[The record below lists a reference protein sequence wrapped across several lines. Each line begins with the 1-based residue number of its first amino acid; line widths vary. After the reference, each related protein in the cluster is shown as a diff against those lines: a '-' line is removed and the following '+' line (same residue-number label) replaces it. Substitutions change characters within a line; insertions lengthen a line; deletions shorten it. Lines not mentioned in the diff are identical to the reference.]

1 MNNRR
6 LVDITPRSGARQK
19 PPAVPVVSP
28 VLIPSKPQKPR
39 RKLPRSFVLSALA
52 LCLVFVS
59 VLGIHLF
66 AAKATI
72 RVTPDSR
79 EVFVEQEVLAAKKE
93 AILPAQAGEVIEALP
108 LTKQQDGTRLF
119 SATGKSSKQGQAR
132 GVITVY
138 NTRPST
144 PQILV
149 ANTRFVSQD
158 GKLFRSTARVVIQG
172 AVQGGDPGSLN
183 VDVVAAEAGEDY
195 NIGPSS
201 FSLPGLAGSVLYT
214 AIYGKS
220 SAPMTGGSKSETTV
234 VAQDD
239 LDRGK
244 DMIATELREQAKQ
257 ELRKQLP
264 AGYEIP
270 EDAFLVESSQTSSL
284 AKAGAELSQFNV
296 TGKVRVLA
304 IAFSRSALNDFLSR
318 SMQKELSLRETILER
333 TVQSGY
339 TFKNVDHK
347 KGALLLA
354 GFSKG
359 KAYATVQKQDVA
371 LRVQGK
377 APDMAIRQGEATEGV
392 KNLAISL
399 WPFWEWRVPTD
410 LNRINVSLGLD
421 SL

>member
-1 MNNRR
+1 MNRR
-6 LVDITPRSGARQK
+6 LVDITPRSGTRQRQ
-19 PPAVPVVSP
+19 PAAPTVSP
-28 VLIPSKPQKPR
+28 APVPSAPEKPR

-52 LCLVFVS
+52 LCLVLVFVF
-59 VLGIHLF
+59 GIHFF
-66 AAKATI
+66 AAKAT
-72 RVTPDSR
+72 VTVVPDSK
-79 EVFVEQEVLAAKKE
+79 EISVEQEVLAAKKG
-93 AILPAQAGEVIEALP
+93 AGGAIEALP

-138 NTRPST
+138 NKRPST

-149 ANTRFVSQD
+149 ANTRFISQD
-158 GKLFRSTARVVIQG
+158 GKLFRSTARVVIVG
-172 AVQGGDPGSLN
+172 ATSAGVAGSLN

-195 NIGPSS
+195 NIGPSN
-201 FSLPGLAGSVLYT
+201 FSLPGLAGSALYT

-220 SAPMTGGSKSETTV
+220 SASMAGGSKSETTV
-234 VAQDD
+234 VSQDD
-239 LDRGK
+239 LDQGK
-244 DMIATELREQAKQ
+244 DAIIAELREQAKQ
-257 ELRKQLP
+257 ELLKLVP

-270 EDAFLVESSQTSSL
+270 EDAFLVDLSQASSL

-296 TGKVRVLA
+296 TGKVKVSA
-304 IAFSRSALNDFLSR
+304 MAFSRSSLDDLLSQ
-318 SMQKELSLRETILER
+318 SLAKKLSPGETLLER

-347 KGALLLA
+347 KGTLLLA

-359 KAYATVQKQDVA
+359 KAVASVQEQDIA

-377 APDMAIRQGEATEGV
+377 APAMAKQQGEDAEGV
-392 KNLAISL
+392 REIAISL
-399 WPFWEWRVPTD
+399 WPFWEWRVPAD
-410 LNRINVSLGLD
+410 PNRVHVSLGLD

>member
-1 MNNRR
+1 MNRR

-19 PPAVPVVSP
+19 PRVVPAVAPAPV
-28 VLIPSKPQKPR
+28 PSEPREPR
-39 RKLPRSFVLSALA
+39 RKLPRSFVLTLA
-52 LCLVFVS
+52 VLLLVGVS
-59 VLGIHLF
+59 VFGIHLF

-72 RVTPDSR
+72 TVIPDSK
-79 EVFVEQEVLAAKKE
+79 EIFVEQEVLAAKKG
-93 AILPAQAGEVIEALP
+93 AGGAIEALS

-132 GVITVY
+132 GVITIY

-149 ANTRFVSQD
+149 ANTRFISQD
-158 GKLFRSTARVVIQG
+158 GKLFRSTARVVIPAG
-172 AVQGGDPGSLN
+172 APGSLN

-195 NIGPSS
+195 NIGPSN

-220 SAPMTGGSKSETTV
+220 SAAMIGGSKSETTV

-239 LDRGK
+239 LDQGK
-244 DMIATELREQAKQ
+244 DAMITELREQAKQ
-257 ELRKQLP
+257 ELQKLLP

-270 EDAFLVESSQTSSL
+270 EDAFLVNLSQASSL

-296 TGKVRVLA
+296 TGKVKVSA
-304 IAFSRSALNDFLSR
+304 IAFSRSALNDLLSK
-318 SMQKELSLRETILER
+318 SLATKLSPGETLLER

-347 KGALLLA
+347 KGTLLLA

-359 KAYATVQKQDVA
+359 KAVASVQEQDVA

-377 APDMAIRQGEATEGV
+377 APTMAKQQGEVIEGV
-392 KNLAISL
+392 REVTISL
-399 WPFWEWRVPTD
+399 WPFWEWQVPADPSRVQ
-410 LNRINVSLGLD
+410 VSLGLD
-421 SL
+421 SI